1 MLLKKPKN
9 IPKHIAVI
17 MDGNGRW
24 AKQQNKLRSF
34 GHEMGLRALNRLIK
48 YCIDFGIKNLTVYAF
63 STENWNR
70 PKSEVVGLIK
80 LFEKSID
87 QYQISLLKNNIRF
100 NLFGDLSRFSQSLQ
114 DKITSLVKLT
124 KNNHLLTFNLAANY
138 GSRAEIVNAVNEI
151 IKIKTI
157 SKITDKSFANYL
169 YTRKSGDVDLIIR
182 TGGQKRLSNF
192 MLWQSSYAEIFFTN
206 KLWPEFE
213 KKDFVRALT
222 FFADQKRNYGK
233 VTK

>member
-24 AKQQNKLRSF
+24 AKKQNKLRSF

>member
-24 AKQQNKLRSF
+24 AKQQNKPRSF

>member
-24 AKQQNKLRSF
+24 AKKQNKLRSF

-124 KNNHLLTFNLAANY
+124 KNNHLLSFNLAANY